1 MNRNQICSNSEI
13 GDESTV
19 DWSFNGSN
27 TQYSTHGIHTWL
39 AAMIP
44 AVARKI
50 ITITKPKSILDP
62 FCGGGAVLVESML
75 SEIPATGVDINPL
88 SLIVSKAKTT
98 RIDKKELVS
107 ELTSILKYVMTH
119 SDKIINFPK
128 SYMIDYWYK
137 PYMMGPLSALA
148 NAISSCQKPDAK
160 NFYQCVLSATARDVS
175 LTYRN
180 EIRLRRLETA
190 QLEKFKPDVIK
201 QFISR
206 AEYSIRMVSEIKTS
220 APEIKVING
229 NTAKE
234 LPFKD
239 NEFTTIICSPP
250 YGDERNGVPYT
261 QFSKNMLFWLMLTR
275 EEIHS
280 FKNNSL
286 GWVGK
291 RKAFD
296 CPNSATLK
304 IMLEKISHNERTMKE
319 AKAFYGD
326 YFEAL
331 KNMTR
336 VTSDKI
342 VIVIGQRVLLNN
354 IFDNA
359 KITTE
364 LLSNLGV
371 TLETTYFR
379 KLPSKRLPKM
389 RDYGAAID
397 KESILVYNVKNK
409 TSLKS

>member
-13 GDESTV
+13 GDETSV

-50 ITITKPKSILDP
+50 IAISKPKSILDP

-75 SEIPATGVDINPL
+75 SEIPAAGVDINPL
-88 SLIVSKAKTT
+88 SAIVSKAKTT
-98 RIDKKELVS
+98 RIEKDELIS
-107 ELTSILKYVMTH
+107 ELSSILEYVKSH
-119 SDKIINFPK
+119 SDKIIDFPK

-137 PYMMGPLSALA
+137 PYMMEPLSGLA
-148 NAISSCQKPDAK
+148 NAISDLQEPNVK

-206 AEYSIRMVSEIKTS
+206 AEYSIKMVSEIKTS
-220 APEIKVING
+220 APVIRVING

-234 LPFKD
+234 LPFED

-261 QFSKNMLFWLMLTR
+261 QFAKNMLFWLRLTK
-275 EEIHS
+275 EEIQS
-280 FKNNSL
+280 FKDSSL

-291 RKAFD
+291 RKSFN
-296 CPNSATLK
+296 CPNSATLR
-304 IMLEKISHNERTMKE
+304 ILLDKISHNERAVKE
-319 AKAFYGD
+319 AKSFYND
-326 YFEAL
+326 YFLAL

-342 VIVIGQRVLLNN
+342 IIVIGQRVLLNN

-364 LLSNLGV
+364 LMSNLGV
-371 TLETTYFR
+371 KLETTYYR

-389 RDYGAAID
+389 RNYGAAID
-397 KESILVYNVKNK
+397 KESILVYDLKNK
-409 TSLKS
+409 TSLKP